1 MKHIKKILSAAL
13 LCALVFSGCTV
24 RAEATFKGKTE
35 SEWANKFHSTAVT
48 SFEKIGSL
56 PEALNGF
63 VFRAEGEDRVSDT
76 VDGKVVEGEEF
87 SGGKVLLADYNRDDT
102 VQHGINLSVT
112 VPADGSYSLTAFV
125 SDLKKNLWQATDCD
139 LFVNGVL
146 AYDTSV
152 NIISSTK
159 VSTPSVPKK
168 TIMRITELPPIALK
182 AGENT
187 VSFVLHNSDRTPTK
201 PLFYL
206 DYIEL
211 KPETDPTATGE
222 ISYTS
227 TPGGEYSKQ
236 AIAAAEID
244 VFTGSWDMTA
254 SLTISSFASTE
265 AEAADVSVQIV
276 DYYGNIVFE
285 DSVKPV
291 FGSYKYTA
299 DLGKHPTGHF
309 TLRATANGKTI
320 WSKEYAVLPPV
331 EDRDLELDSPFAS
344 DFASYHLLADEF
356 DLVDN
361 YAAAAKLCGVS
372 VLRERLDWIYTEWT
386 QGGYDFS
393 RSDSFYGSIT
403 EMGLDILPF
412 ISNAPRWVTDTG
424 NKIFM
429 HALSEV
435 YTYSKKV
442 AEKYA
447 DISKALEIWNES
459 DYFTYVPADMYAS
472 FYKAAA
478 LGVVDS
484 GTGLPK
490 VIGGLCQLPSENP
503 YLDIVYRNGIFDYS
517 DAFNWHYHIYDKTER
532 PVTEFIDGTTAGEFT
547 SFANTNL
554 SDLPSWC
561 TEAGIKLFPSSKTE
575 DLSEKQ
581 QKIQSNYMVTSAC
594 QSLAAGTDKHFWFIL
609 LKMEETD
616 GSGWGW
622 FGSFGSKNQPF
633 SSVVTEAV
641 MTQTLGKGIYK
652 GELNSLPS
660 GVEGH
665 VINNGTDDVIVLWSS
680 YGTDVTLSSS
690 GNVLKTSVVGD
701 REILKSTNGKITVS
715 VSPEPVFITVDG
727 CADTSIYDATENEPA
742 KAITAKNDF
751 SVGERVV
758 MTQIWYDLTD
768 TSAYLAARDNGY
780 KVSAEGN
787 TITLKLVNFNDF
799 EVSGT
804 VSGSADGY
812 TVTGSGETITIPAM
826 SEKEV
831 TFTITPNG
839 GTGSTY
845 LTFSGT
851 FNGSETSPSVSRIY
865 R

>member
-35 SEWANKFHSTAVT
+35 SEWANVFKTDPVKNTVKTGTPSEELRGFSVRT
-48 SFEKIGSL
+48 
-56 PEALNGF
+56 EA
-63 VFRAEGEDRVSDT
+63 EDRVSDT
-76 VDGKVVEGEEF
+76 IGGSVVEGDEF
-87 SGGKVLLADYNRDDT
+87 SGGKALIADYARDNEVEHSVDF
-102 VQHGINLSVT
+102 SVT
-112 VPADGSYSLTAFV
+112 VPEDGAYSLTAFASRFGSMNTTDYDIYV
-125 SDLKKNLWQATDCD
+125 NGEYALDAKKNIVATE
-139 LFVNGVL
+139 
-146 AYDTSV
+146 
-152 NIISSTK
+152 NI
-159 VSTPSVPKK
+159 STPSLPRTNV
-168 TIMRITELPPIALK
+168 MRKMTFSSIRLSK
-182 AGENT
+182 GENK
-187 VSFVLHNSDRTPTK
+187 VSFVLDNSDRQPNK
-201 PLFYL
+201 PLFYI
-206 DYIEL
+206 DYFDIVPSPDATAVCEIGY
-211 KPETDPTATGE
+211 TQTPTGD
-222 ISYTS
+222 
-227 TPGGEYSKQ
+227 YSKQ
-236 AIAAAEID
+236 AIAASELE
-244 VFTGSWDMTA
+244 VYVGSWAMTA
-254 SLTISSFASTE
+254 SVSVATFASE
-265 AEAADVSVQIV
+265 AEDIQTV
-276 DYYGNIVFE
+276 DISIEDYNGNTVFS
-285 DSVKPV
+285 DSISPS
-291 FGSYKYTA
+291 FGKFLYTA
-299 DLGKHPTGHF
+299 DLGKHPTGYF
-309 TLRATANGKTI
+309 KMKAAVGERLLAQKD
-320 WSKEYAVLPPV
+320 YVVLPAV

-344 DFASYHLLADEF
+344 DFASYHILADRPEI
-356 DLVDN
+356 VGN
-361 YAAAAKLCGVS
+361 YAAVAKLTGVS

-429 HALSEV
+429 HALSDV

-447 DISKALEIWNES
+447 DISKALEIWNET

-484 GTGLPK
+484 GTSLPK
-490 VIGGLCQLPSENP
+490 MIGGLCEPIDKNP
-503 YLDIVYRNGIFDYS
+503 YLNILYQNEVFDYS
-517 DAFNWHYHIYDKTER
+517 DAFNWHYHIYEKTER
-532 PVTEFIDGTTAGEFT
+532 PVTEFIDGTKAGQFT
-547 SFANTNL
+547 NYANTYL
-554 SDLPSWC
+554 KTLPSWC
-561 TEAGIKLFPSSKTE
+561 TEAGIKLYPTPSGS
-575 DLSEKQ
+575 DLSYAQ
-581 QKIQSNYMVTSAC
+581 QKIQANYMVTSAC

-609 LKMEETD
+609 GNMPEDT
-616 GSGWGW
+616 GW
-622 FGSFGSKNQPF
+622 FGSFGSKDQPF
-633 SSVVTEAV
+633 ASVVTEAV

-665 VINNGTDDVIVLWSS
+665 VINNGTDDVLVLWSS

-701 REILKSTNGKITVS
+701 REILKPTNGKITVS

-727 CADTSIYDATENEPA
+727 CADASIYTATENEPA
-742 KAITAKNDF
+742 KAISAKTDF

-768 TSAYLAARDNGY
+768 TDAYLAARDNGY
-780 KVSAEGN
+780 IVSAEGN

-804 VSGSADGY
+804 VSGAADGY

-826 SEKEV
+826 SETEV

-845 LTFSGT
+845 LTFEGV
-851 FNGSETSPSVSRIY
+851 FNGSETSKSVSRIY

>member
-35 SEWANKFHSTAVT
+35 SEWANVFKTDPVKNTVKTGTPSEELRGFSVRT
-48 SFEKIGSL
+48 
-56 PEALNGF
+56 EA
-63 VFRAEGEDRVSDT
+63 EDRVSDT
-76 VDGKVVEGEEF
+76 IGGSVVEGDEF
-87 SGGKVLLADYNRDDT
+87 SGGKALIADYARDNEVEHSVDF
-102 VQHGINLSVT
+102 SVT
-112 VPADGSYSLTAFV
+112 VPEDGAYSLTAFASRFGSMNTTDYDIYV
-125 SDLKKNLWQATDCD
+125 NGEYALDAKKNIVATE
-139 LFVNGVL
+139 
-146 AYDTSV
+146 
-152 NIISSTK
+152 NI
-159 VSTPSVPKK
+159 STPSLPRTNV
-168 TIMRITELPPIALK
+168 MRKMTFSSIRLSK
-182 AGENT
+182 GENT
-187 VSFVLHNSDRTPTK
+187 VSFVLDNSDRQPNK
-201 PLFYL
+201 PLFYI
-206 DYIEL
+206 DYFDIVPSPDATAVCEIGY
-211 KPETDPTATGE
+211 TQTPTGD
-222 ISYTS
+222 
-227 TPGGEYSKQ
+227 YSKQ
-236 AIAAAEID
+236 AIAASELE
-244 VFTGSWDMTA
+244 VYVGSWAMTA
-254 SLTISSFASTE
+254 SVSVATFASE
-265 AEAADVSVQIV
+265 AEDIQTV
-276 DYYGNIVFE
+276 DISIEDYNGNTVFS
-285 DSVKPV
+285 DSISPS
-291 FGSYKYTA
+291 FGKFLYTA
-299 DLGKHPTGHF
+299 DLGKHPTGYF
-309 TLRATANGKTI
+309 KMKAAVGERLLAQKD
-320 WSKEYAVLPPV
+320 YVVLPAV

-344 DFASYHLLADEF
+344 DFASYHILADRPEI
-356 DLVDN
+356 VGN
-361 YAAAAKLCGVS
+361 YAAVAKLTGVS

-429 HALSEV
+429 HALSDV

-447 DISKALEIWNES
+447 DISKALEIWNET

-484 GTGLPK
+484 GTSLPK
-490 VIGGLCQLPSENP
+490 MIGGLCEPIDKNP
-503 YLDIVYRNGIFDYS
+503 YLNILYQNEVFDYS
-517 DAFNWHYHIYDKTER
+517 DAFNWHYHIYEKTER
-532 PVTEFIDGTTAGEFT
+532 PVTEFIDGTKAGQFT
-547 SFANTNL
+547 NYANTYL
-554 SDLPSWC
+554 KTLPSWC
-561 TEAGIKLFPSSKTE
+561 TEAGIKLYPTPSGS
-575 DLSEKQ
+575 DLSYAQ
-581 QKIQSNYMVTSAC
+581 QKIQANYMVTSAC

-609 LKMEETD
+609 GNMPEDT
-616 GSGWGW
+616 GW
-622 FGSFGSKNQPF
+622 FGSFGSKDQPF
-633 SSVVTEAV
+633 ASVVTEAV

-665 VINNGTDDVIVLWSS
+665 VINNGTDDVLVLWSS

-701 REILKSTNGKITVS
+701 REILKPTNGKITVS

-727 CADTSIYDATENEPA
+727 CADASIYTATENEPA
-742 KAITAKNDF
+742 KAISAKTDF

-768 TSAYLAARDNGY
+768 TDAYLAARDNGY
-780 KVSAEGN
+780 IVSAEGN

-826 SEKEV
+826 SETEV

-845 LTFSGT
+845 LTFEGA
-851 FNGSETSPSVSRIY
+851 FNGSETSKSVSRIY

>member
-35 SEWANKFHSTAVT
+35 SEWANVFKTDPVKNTVKTGTPSEELRGFSVRT
-48 SFEKIGSL
+48 
-56 PEALNGF
+56 EA
-63 VFRAEGEDRVSDT
+63 EDRVSDT
-76 VDGKVVEGEEF
+76 IGGSVVEGDEF
-87 SGGKVLLADYNRDDT
+87 SGGKALIADYARDNEVGHSVDF
-102 VQHGINLSVT
+102 SVT
-112 VPADGSYSLTAFV
+112 VPEDGAYSLTAFASRFGSMNTTDYDIYV
-125 SDLKKNLWQATDCD
+125 NGEYALDAKKNIVATE
-139 LFVNGVL
+139 
-146 AYDTSV
+146 
-152 NIISSTK
+152 NI
-159 VSTPSVPKK
+159 STPSLPRTNV
-168 TIMRITELPPIALK
+168 MRKMTFSSIRLSK
-182 AGENT
+182 GENK
-187 VSFVLHNSDRTPTK
+187 VSFVLDNSDRQPNK
-201 PLFYL
+201 PLFYI
-206 DYIEL
+206 DYFDIVPSPDATAVCEIGY
-211 KPETDPTATGE
+211 TQTPTGD
-222 ISYTS
+222 
-227 TPGGEYSKQ
+227 YSKQ
-236 AIAAAEID
+236 AIAASELE
-244 VFTGSWDMTA
+244 VYVGSWAMTA
-254 SLTISSFASTE
+254 SVSVATFASE
-265 AEAADVSVQIV
+265 AEDIQTV
-276 DYYGNIVFE
+276 DISIEDYNGNTVFS
-285 DSVKPV
+285 DSISPS
-291 FGSYKYTA
+291 FGKFLYTA
-299 DLGKHPTGHF
+299 DLGKHPTGYF
-309 TLRATANGKTI
+309 KMKAAVGERLLAQKD
-320 WSKEYAVLPPV
+320 YVVLPAV

-344 DFASYHLLADEF
+344 DFASYHILADRPEI
-356 DLVDN
+356 VGN
-361 YAAAAKLCGVS
+361 YAAVAKLTGVS

-424 NKIFM
+424 NQIFM

-503 YLDIVYRNGIFDYS
+503 YLDIVYRNGVFDYS

-561 TEAGIKLFPSSKTE
+561 TEAGIKLFPASKTE

-641 MTQTLGKGIYK
+641 MTQTLGKGMYK
-652 GELNSLPS
+652 GALTGLPS
-660 GVEGH
+660 GAEGH
-665 VINNGTDDVIVLWSS
+665 VINNGEDDVIVLWSS

-701 REILKSTNGKITVS
+701 REILKPTNGKITVS

-727 CADTSIYDATENEPA
+727 CADASIYTATENEPA
-742 KAITAKNDF
+742 KAITAKTDF

-768 TSAYLAARDNGY
+768 TDAYLAARDNGY
-780 KVSAEGN
+780 IVSAEGN

-804 VSGSADGY
+804 VSGAADGY

-826 SEKEV
+826 SETEV

-845 LTFSGT
+845 LTFEGV
-851 FNGSETSPSVSRIY
+851 FNGSETSKSVSRIY

>member
-35 SEWANKFHSTAVT
+35 SEWENSFKTTAT
-48 SFEKIGSL
+48 TTLEKTGT
-56 PEALNGF
+56 PPDALNGF
-63 VFRAEGEDRVSDT
+63 IVRVEGEDRISDT
-76 VDGKVVEGEEF
+76 ISGSVDESEAY
-87 SGGKVLLADYNRDDT
+87 SGGKALKSNFKRDDSVT
-102 VQHGINLSVT
+102 KRVDLSVT
-112 VPADGSYSLTAFV
+112 VPETGTYSLTALV
-125 SDLKKNLWQATDCD
+125 STWKKLNCAYFDIY
-139 LFVNGVL
+139 VNGSYVYAAADNVL
-146 AYDTSV
+146 SEQSV
-152 NIISSTK
+152 SGKASMRNLELTPISLRK
-159 VSTPSVPKK
+159 
-168 TIMRITELPPIALK
+168 
-182 AGENT
+182 GENT
-187 VSFVLHNSDRTPTK
+187 VSFVLQNSNR
-201 PLFYL
+201 LVFVL

-211 KPETDPTATGE
+211 QPNQTPTASGTIG
-222 ISYTS
+222 YTS
-227 TPGGEYSKQ
+227 TPTGDYSKQ
-236 AIAAAEID
+236 GIAAAEID

-285 DSVKPV
+285 DSVNPV

-320 WSKEYAVLPPV
+320 CSKEYAVLPAV

-344 DFASYHLLADEF
+344 DFASYHILADRPEI
-356 DLVDN
+356 VGN
-361 YAAAAKLCGVS
+361 YAAVAKLTGVS

-429 HALSEV
+429 HALSDV

-447 DISKALEIWNES
+447 DISKALEIWNET

-484 GTGLPK
+484 GTSLPK
-490 VIGGLCQLPSENP
+490 MIGGLCEPIDKNP
-503 YLDIVYRNGIFDYS
+503 YLNILYQNEVFDYS
-517 DAFNWHYHIYDKTER
+517 DAFNWHYHIYEKTER
-532 PVTEFIDGTTAGEFT
+532 PVTEFIDGTKAGQFT
-547 SFANTNL
+547 NYANTYL
-554 SDLPSWC
+554 KTLPSWC
-561 TEAGIKLFPSSKTE
+561 TEAGIKLYPTPSGS
-575 DLSEKQ
+575 DLSYAQ
-581 QKIQSNYMVTSAC
+581 QKIQANYMVTSAC

-609 LKMEETD
+609 GNMPEDT
-616 GSGWGW
+616 GW
-622 FGSFGSKNQPF
+622 FGSFGSKDQPF
-633 SSVVTEAV
+633 ASVVTEAV

-652 GELNSLPS
+652 GELKSLPS

-665 VINNGTDDVIVLWSS
+665 VINNGTDDVLVLWSS

-701 REILKSTNGKITVS
+701 REILKPTNGKITVS

-727 CADTSIYDATENEPA
+727 CADASIYTATENEPA
-742 KAITAKNDF
+742 KAISAKTDF

-768 TSAYLAARDNGY
+768 TDAYLAARDNGY
-780 KVSAEGN
+780 IVSAEGN
-787 TITLKLVNFNDF
+787 AITLKLVNFNDF

-804 VSGSADGY
+804 VSGAADGY

-826 SEKEV
+826 SETEV

-845 LTFSGT
+845 LTFEGV
-851 FNGSETSPSVSRIY
+851 FNGSETSKSVSRIY

>member
-35 SEWANKFHSTAVT
+35 SEWANVFKTDPVKNTVKTGTPSEELSGFSVRT
-48 SFEKIGSL
+48 
-56 PEALNGF
+56 EA
-63 VFRAEGEDRVSDT
+63 EDRVSDT
-76 VDGKVVEGEEF
+76 IGGTVAEGDEF
-87 SGGKVLLADYNRDDT
+87 SGGKALIADYARDNEVEHSVDF
-102 VQHGINLSVT
+102 SVT
-112 VPADGSYSLTAFV
+112 VPEDGAYSLTAFASRFGSMNTTDYDIYV
-125 SDLKKNLWQATDCD
+125 NGEYALDAKKNIVATE
-139 LFVNGVL
+139 
-146 AYDTSV
+146 
-152 NIISSTK
+152 NI
-159 VSTPSVPKK
+159 STPSLPRTNV
-168 TIMRITELPPIALK
+168 MRKMTFSSIRLSK
-182 AGENT
+182 GENK
-187 VSFVLHNSDRTPTK
+187 VSFVLDNSDRQPNK
-201 PLFYL
+201 PLFYI
-206 DYIEL
+206 DYFDIVPSPDATAVCEIGY
-211 KPETDPTATGE
+211 TQTPTGD
-222 ISYTS
+222 
-227 TPGGEYSKQ
+227 YSKQ
-236 AIAAAEID
+236 AIAASELE
-244 VFTGSWDMTA
+244 VYVGSWAMTA
-254 SLTISSFASTE
+254 SVSVATFASE
-265 AEAADVSVQIV
+265 AEDIQTV
-276 DYYGNIVFE
+276 DISIEDYNGNTVFS
-285 DSVKPV
+285 DSISPS
-291 FGSYKYTA
+291 FGKFLYTA
-299 DLGKHPTGHF
+299 DLGKHPTGYF
-309 TLRATANGKTI
+309 KMKAAVGERLLAQKD
-320 WSKEYAVLPPV
+320 YVVLPAV

-344 DFASYHLLADEF
+344 DFASYHILADRPEI
-356 DLVDN
+356 VGN
-361 YAAAAKLCGVS
+361 YAAVAKLTGVS

-424 NKIFM
+424 NQIFM

-503 YLDIVYRNGIFDYS
+503 YLDIVYRNGVFDYS

-561 TEAGIKLFPSSKTE
+561 TEAGIKLFPASKTE

-641 MTQTLGKGIYK
+641 MTQTLGKGMYK
-652 GELNSLPS
+652 GALTGLPS
-660 GVEGH
+660 GAEGH
-665 VINNGTDDVIVLWSS
+665 VINNGEDDVIVLWSS

-701 REILKSTNGKITVS
+701 REILKPTNGKITVS

-727 CADTSIYDATENEPA
+727 CADASIYTATENEPA
-742 KAITAKNDF
+742 KAITAKTDF

-768 TSAYLAARDNGY
+768 TDAYLAARDNGY
-780 KVSAEGN
+780 IVSAEGN

-804 VSGSADGY
+804 VSGAADGY

-826 SEKEV
+826 SETEV

-845 LTFSGT
+845 LTFEGV
-851 FNGSETSPSVSRIY
+851 FNGSETSKSVSRIY

>member
-35 SEWANKFHSTAVT
+35 SEWANVFKTDPVKNTVKTGTPSEELRGFSVRT
-48 SFEKIGSL
+48 
-56 PEALNGF
+56 EA
-63 VFRAEGEDRVSDT
+63 EDRVSDT
-76 VDGKVVEGEEF
+76 IGGSVVEGDEF
-87 SGGKVLLADYNRDDT
+87 SGGKALIADYARDNEVEHSVDF
-102 VQHGINLSVT
+102 SVT
-112 VPADGSYSLTAFV
+112 VPEDGAYSLTAFASRFGSMNTTDYDIYV
-125 SDLKKNLWQATDCD
+125 NGEYALDAKKNIVATE
-139 LFVNGVL
+139 
-146 AYDTSV
+146 
-152 NIISSTK
+152 NI
-159 VSTPSVPKK
+159 STPSLPRTNV
-168 TIMRITELPPIALK
+168 MRKMTFSSIRLSK
-182 AGENT
+182 GENK
-187 VSFVLHNSDRTPTK
+187 VSFVLDNSDRQPNK
-201 PLFYL
+201 PLFYI
-206 DYIEL
+206 DYFDIVPSPDATAVCEIGY
-211 KPETDPTATGE
+211 TQTPTGD
-222 ISYTS
+222 
-227 TPGGEYSKQ
+227 YSKQ
-236 AIAAAEID
+236 AIAASELE
-244 VFTGSWDMTA
+244 VYVGSWAMTA
-254 SLTISSFASTE
+254 SVSVATFASE
-265 AEAADVSVQIV
+265 AEDIQTV
-276 DYYGNIVFE
+276 DISIEDYNGNTVFS
-285 DSVKPV
+285 DSISPS
-291 FGSYKYTA
+291 FGKFLYTA
-299 DLGKHPTGHF
+299 DLGKHPTGYF
-309 TLRATANGKTI
+309 KMKAAVGERLLAQKD
-320 WSKEYAVLPPV
+320 YVVLPAV

-344 DFASYHLLADEF
+344 DFASYHILADRPEI
-356 DLVDN
+356 VGN
-361 YAAAAKLCGVS
+361 YAAVAKLTGVS

-429 HALSEV
+429 HALSDV

-447 DISKALEIWNES
+447 DISKALEIWNET

-484 GTGLPK
+484 GTSLPK
-490 VIGGLCQLPSENP
+490 MIGGLCEPIDKNP
-503 YLDIVYRNGIFDYS
+503 YLNILYQNEAFDYS
-517 DAFNWHYHIYDKTER
+517 DAFNWHYHIYEKTER
-532 PVTEFIDGTTAGEFT
+532 PVTEFIDGTKAGQFT
-547 SFANTNL
+547 NYANTYL
-554 SDLPSWC
+554 KTLPSWC
-561 TEAGIKLFPSSKTE
+561 TEAGIKLYPTPSGS
-575 DLSEKQ
+575 DLSYAQ
-581 QKIQSNYMVTSAC
+581 QKIQANYMVTSAC

-609 LKMEETD
+609 GNMPEDT
-616 GSGWGW
+616 GW
-622 FGSFGSKNQPF
+622 FGSFGSKDQPF
-633 SSVVTEAV
+633 ASVVTEAV

-665 VINNGTDDVIVLWSS
+665 VINNGTDDVLVLWSS

-701 REILKSTNGKITVS
+701 REILKPTNGKITVS

-727 CADTSIYDATENEPA
+727 CADASIYTATENEPA
-742 KAITAKNDF
+742 KEITAKTDF

-768 TSAYLAARDNGY
+768 TDAYLAARDNGY

-787 TITLKLVNFNDF
+787 AITLKLVNFNDF

-804 VSGSADGY
+804 VSGAADGY

-826 SEKEV
+826 SEIEV

-845 LTFSGT
+845 LTFEGV
-851 FNGSETSPSVSRIY
+851 FNGSETSKSVSRIY

>member
-35 SEWANKFHSTAVT
+35 SEWENSFKTTAT
-48 SFEKIGSL
+48 TTLEKTGT
-56 PEALNGF
+56 PPDALNGF
-63 VFRAEGEDRVSDT
+63 IVRVEGEDRISDT
-76 VDGKVVEGEEF
+76 ISGSVDESEAY
-87 SGGKVLLADYNRDDT
+87 SGGKALKSNFKRDDSVT
-102 VQHGINLSVT
+102 KRVDLSVT
-112 VPADGSYSLTAFV
+112 VPETGTYSLTALV
-125 SDLKKNLWQATDCD
+125 STWKRLNCAYFDIY
-139 LFVNGVL
+139 VNGSYVYAAADNVL
-146 AYDTSV
+146 SEQSV
-152 NIISSTK
+152 SGKASMRNLELTPISLRK
-159 VSTPSVPKK
+159 
-168 TIMRITELPPIALK
+168 
-182 AGENT
+182 GENT
-187 VSFVLHNSDRTPTK
+187 VSFVLQNSNR
-201 PLFYL
+201 LVFVL

-211 KPETDPTATGE
+211 QPNQTPTASGTIG
-222 ISYTS
+222 YTS
-227 TPGGEYSKQ
+227 TPTGDYSKQ
-236 AIAAAEID
+236 GIAAAEID

-320 WSKEYAVLPPV
+320 CSKEYAVLPPV

-344 DFASYHLLADEF
+344 DFASYHILADRPEI
-356 DLVDN
+356 VGN
-361 YAAAAKLCGVS
+361 YAAVAKLTGVS

-429 HALSEV
+429 HALSDV

-447 DISKALEIWNES
+447 DISKALEIWNET

-484 GTGLPK
+484 GTSLPK
-490 VIGGLCQLPSENP
+490 MIGGLCEPIDKNP
-503 YLDIVYRNGIFDYS
+503 YLNILYQNEVFDYS
-517 DAFNWHYHIYDKTER
+517 DAFNWHYHIYEKTER
-532 PVTEFIDGTTAGEFT
+532 PVTEFIDGTKAGQFT
-547 SFANTNL
+547 NYANTYL
-554 SDLPSWC
+554 KTLPSWC
-561 TEAGIKLFPSSKTE
+561 TEAGIKLYPTPSGS
-575 DLSEKQ
+575 DLSYAQ
-581 QKIQSNYMVTSAC
+581 QKIQANYMVTSAC

-609 LKMEETD
+609 GNMPEDT
-616 GSGWGW
+616 GW
-622 FGSFGSKNQPF
+622 FGSFGSKDQPF
-633 SSVVTEAV
+633 ASVVTEAV

-665 VINNGTDDVIVLWSS
+665 VINNGTDDVLVLWSS

-701 REILKSTNGKITVS
+701 REILKPTNGKITVY

-727 CADTSIYDATENEPA
+727 CADASIYTATENEPA
-742 KAITAKNDF
+742 KAISAKTDF

-758 MTQIWYDLTD
+758 MIQIWYDLTD
-768 TSAYLAARDNGY
+768 TDAYLAARDNGY
-780 KVSAEGN
+780 IVSAEGN

-826 SEKEV
+826 SETEV

-845 LTFSGT
+845 LTFEGV
-851 FNGSETSPSVSRIY
+851 FNGSETSKSVSRIY

>member
-254 SLTISSFASTE
+254 SLTVSSFASTE

-291 FGSYKYTA
+291 SGSYKYTA

-320 WSKEYAVLPPV
+320 CSKEYAVLPPV

-344 DFASYHLLADEF
+344 DFASYHILADRPEI
-356 DLVDN
+356 VGN
-361 YAAAAKLCGVS
+361 YAAVAKLTGVS

-429 HALSEV
+429 HALSDV

-447 DISKALEIWNES
+447 DISKALEIWNET

-484 GTGLPK
+484 GTSLPK
-490 VIGGLCQLPSENP
+490 MIGGLCEPIDKNP
-503 YLDIVYRNGIFDYS
+503 YLNILYQNEVFDYS
-517 DAFNWHYHIYDKTER
+517 DAFNWHYHIYEKTER
-532 PVTEFIDGTTAGEFT
+532 PVTEFIDGTKAGQFT
-547 SFANTNL
+547 NYANTYL
-554 SDLPSWC
+554 KTLPSWC
-561 TEAGIKLFPSSKTE
+561 TEAGIKLYPTPSGS
-575 DLSEKQ
+575 DLSYAQ
-581 QKIQSNYMVTSAC
+581 QKIQANYMVTSAC

-609 LKMEETD
+609 GNMPEDT
-616 GSGWGW
+616 GW
-622 FGSFGSKNQPF
+622 FGSFGSKDQPF
-633 SSVVTEAV
+633 ASVVTEAV

-652 GELNSLPS
+652 GELKSLPS

-665 VINNGTDDVIVLWSS
+665 VINNGTDDVLVLWSS

-701 REILKSTNGKITVS
+701 REILKPTNGKITVS

-727 CADTSIYDATENEPA
+727 CADASIYTATENEPA
-742 KAITAKNDF
+742 KAISAKTDF

-768 TSAYLAARDNGY
+768 TDAYLAARDNGY
-780 KVSAEGN
+780 IVSAEGN

-804 VSGSADGY
+804 VSGAADGY

-826 SEKEV
+826 SETEV

-845 LTFSGT
+845 LTFEGV
-851 FNGSETSPSVSRIY
+851 FNGSETSKSVSRIY

>member
-35 SEWANKFHSTAVT
+35 SEWANVFKTDPVKNTVNTGTPSEELRGFSVRT
-48 SFEKIGSL
+48 
-56 PEALNGF
+56 EA
-63 VFRAEGEDRVSDT
+63 EDRVSDT
-76 VDGKVVEGEEF
+76 IGGSVVEGDEF
-87 SGGKVLLADYNRDDT
+87 SGGKALIADYARDNEVEHSVDF
-102 VQHGINLSVT
+102 SVT
-112 VPADGSYSLTAFV
+112 VPEDGAYSLTAFASRFGSMNTTDYDIYV
-125 SDLKKNLWQATDCD
+125 NGEYALDAKKNIVATE
-139 LFVNGVL
+139 
-146 AYDTSV
+146 
-152 NIISSTK
+152 NI
-159 VSTPSVPKK
+159 STPSLPRTNV
-168 TIMRITELPPIALK
+168 MRKMTFSSIRLSK
-182 AGENT
+182 GENT
-187 VSFVLHNSDRTPTK
+187 VSFVLDNSDRQPNK
-201 PLFYL
+201 PLFYI
-206 DYIEL
+206 DYFDIVPSPDATAVCEIGYTQ
-211 KPETDPTATGE
+211 PPTGD
-222 ISYTS
+222 
-227 TPGGEYSKQ
+227 YSKQ
-236 AIAAAEID
+236 AIAASELE
-244 VFTGSWDMTA
+244 VYVGSWAMTA
-254 SLTISSFASTE
+254 SVSVATFASE
-265 AEAADVSVQIV
+265 AEDIQTV
-276 DYYGNIVFE
+276 DISIEDYNGNTVFS
-285 DSVKPV
+285 DSISPS
-291 FGSYKYTA
+291 FGKFLYTA
-299 DLGKHPTGHF
+299 DLGKHPTGYF
-309 TLRATANGKTI
+309 KMKAAVGERLLAQKD
-320 WSKEYAVLPPV
+320 YVVLPAV

-344 DFASYHLLADEF
+344 DFASYHILADRPEI
-356 DLVDN
+356 VGN
-361 YAAAAKLCGVS
+361 YAAVAKLTGVS

-429 HALSEV
+429 HALSDV

-447 DISKALEIWNES
+447 DISKALEIWNET

-484 GTGLPK
+484 GTSLPK
-490 VIGGLCQLPSENP
+490 MIGGLCEPIDKNP
-503 YLDIVYRNGIFDYS
+503 YLNILYQNEVFDYS
-517 DAFNWHYHIYDKTER
+517 DAFNWHYHIYEKTER
-532 PVTEFIDGTTAGEFT
+532 PVTEFIDGTKAGQFT
-547 SFANTNL
+547 NYANTYL
-554 SDLPSWC
+554 KTLPSWC
-561 TEAGIKLFPSSKTE
+561 TEAGIKLYPTPSGS
-575 DLSEKQ
+575 DLSYAQ
-581 QKIQSNYMVTSAC
+581 QKIQANYMVTSAC

-609 LKMEETD
+609 GNMPEDT
-616 GSGWGW
+616 GW
-622 FGSFGSKNQPF
+622 FGSFGSKDQPF
-633 SSVVTEAV
+633 ASVVTEAV

-652 GELNSLPS
+652 GELKSLPS

-665 VINNGTDDVIVLWSS
+665 VINNGTDDVLVLWSS

-701 REILKSTNGKITVS
+701 REILKPTNGKITVS

-727 CADTSIYDATENEPA
+727 CADASIYTATENEPA
-742 KAITAKNDF
+742 KAITAKTEF

-768 TSAYLAARDNGY
+768 TDAYLAARDNGY
-780 KVSAEGN
+780 IVSAEGN

-804 VSGSADGY
+804 VSGAADGY

-826 SEKEV
+826 SETEV

-845 LTFSGT
+845 LTFEGV
-851 FNGSETSPSVSRIY
+851 FNGSETSKSVSRIY

>member
-35 SEWANKFHSTAVT
+35 SEWANVFKTDPVKNTVKTGTPSEELRGFSVRT
-48 SFEKIGSL
+48 
-56 PEALNGF
+56 EA
-63 VFRAEGEDRVSDT
+63 EDRVSDT
-76 VDGKVVEGEEF
+76 IGGSVVEGDEF
-87 SGGKVLLADYNRDDT
+87 SGGKALIADYTRDNEVEHSVDF
-102 VQHGINLSVT
+102 SVT
-112 VPADGSYSLTAFV
+112 VPEDGAYSLTAFASRFGSMNTTDYDIYV
-125 SDLKKNLWQATDCD
+125 NGEYALDAKKNIVATE
-139 LFVNGVL
+139 
-146 AYDTSV
+146 
-152 NIISSTK
+152 NI
-159 VSTPSVPKK
+159 STPSLPRTNV
-168 TIMRITELPPIALK
+168 MRKMTFSSIRLSK
-182 AGENT
+182 GENK
-187 VSFVLHNSDRTPTK
+187 VSFVLDNSDRQPNK
-201 PLFYL
+201 PLFYI
-206 DYIEL
+206 DYFDIV
-211 KPETDPTATGE
+211 PSPDATAVCGIGYTQTPTGD
-222 ISYTS
+222 
-227 TPGGEYSKQ
+227 YSKQ
-236 AIAAAEID
+236 AIAASELE
-244 VFTGSWDMTA
+244 VYVGSWAMTA
-254 SLTISSFASTE
+254 SVSVATFASE
-265 AEAADVSVQIV
+265 AEDIQTV
-276 DYYGNIVFE
+276 DISIEDYNGNTVFS
-285 DSVKPV
+285 DSISPS
-291 FGSYKYTA
+291 FGKFLYTA
-299 DLGKHPTGHF
+299 DLGKHPTGYF
-309 TLRATANGKTI
+309 KMKAAVGERLLAQKD
-320 WSKEYAVLPPV
+320 YVVLPPV

-344 DFASYHLLADEF
+344 DFASYHILADRPEI
-356 DLVDN
+356 VGN
-361 YAAAAKLCGVS
+361 YAAVAKLTGVS

-429 HALSEV
+429 HALSDV

-442 AEKYA
+442 AEKYS
-447 DISKALEIWNES
+447 DISKALEIWNET

-484 GTGLPK
+484 GTSLPK
-490 VIGGLCQLPSENP
+490 MIGGLCEPIDKNP
-503 YLDIVYRNGIFDYS
+503 YLNILYQNEAFDYS
-517 DAFNWHYHIYDKTER
+517 DAFNWHYHIYEKTER
-532 PVTEFIDGTTAGEFT
+532 PVTEFIDGTKAGQFT
-547 SFANTNL
+547 NYANTYL
-554 SDLPSWC
+554 KTLPSWC
-561 TEAGIKLFPSSKTE
+561 TEAGIKLYPTPSGS
-575 DLSEKQ
+575 DLSYAQ
-581 QKIQSNYMVTSAC
+581 QKIQANYMVTSAC

-609 LKMEETD
+609 GNMPEDT
-616 GSGWGW
+616 GW
-622 FGSFGSKNQPF
+622 FGSFGSKDQPF
-633 SSVVTEAV
+633 ASVVTEAV

-665 VINNGTDDVIVLWSS
+665 VINNGTDDVLVLWSS

-701 REILKSTNGKITVS
+701 REILKPTNGKITVS

-727 CADTSIYDATENEPA
+727 CADASIYTATENEPA
-742 KAITAKNDF
+742 KAISAKTDF

-768 TSAYLAARDNGY
+768 TDAYLAARDNGY
-780 KVSAEGN
+780 IVSAEGN

-826 SEKEV
+826 SETEV

-845 LTFSGT
+845 LTFEGV
-851 FNGSETSPSVSRIY
+851 FNGSETSKSVSRIY

>member
-35 SEWANKFHSTAVT
+35 SEWENSFKTTAT
-48 SFEKIGSL
+48 TTLEKTGT
-56 PEALNGF
+56 PPDALNGF
-63 VFRAEGEDRVSDT
+63 IVRVEGEDRISDT
-76 VDGKVVEGEEF
+76 ISGSVDESEAY
-87 SGGKVLLADYNRDDT
+87 SGGKALKSNFKRDDSVT
-102 VQHGINLSVT
+102 KRVDLSVT
-112 VPADGSYSLTAFV
+112 VPETGTYSLTALV
-125 SDLKKNLWQATDCD
+125 STWKKLNCAYFDIY
-139 LFVNGVL
+139 VNGSYVYAAADNVL
-146 AYDTSV
+146 SEQSV
-152 NIISSTK
+152 SGKASMRNLELTPISLRK
-159 VSTPSVPKK
+159 
-168 TIMRITELPPIALK
+168 
-182 AGENT
+182 GENT
-187 VSFVLHNSDRTPTK
+187 VSFVLQNSNR
-201 PLFYL
+201 LVFVL

-211 KPETDPTATGE
+211 QPNQTPTASGTIG
-222 ISYTS
+222 YTS
-227 TPGGEYSKQ
+227 TPTGDYSKQ
-236 AIAAAEID
+236 GIAAAEID

-320 WSKEYAVLPPV
+320 CSKEYAVLPPV

-344 DFASYHLLADEF
+344 DFASYHILADRPEI
-356 DLVDN
+356 VGN
-361 YAAAAKLCGVS
+361 YAAVAKLTGVS

-429 HALSEV
+429 HALSDV

-447 DISKALEIWNES
+447 DISKALEIWNET

-484 GTGLPK
+484 GTSLPK
-490 VIGGLCQLPSENP
+490 MIGGLCEPIDKNP
-503 YLDIVYRNGIFDYS
+503 YLNILYQNEAFDYS
-517 DAFNWHYHIYDKTER
+517 DAFNWHYHIYEKTER
-532 PVTEFIDGTTAGEFT
+532 PVTEFIDGTKAGQFT
-547 SFANTNL
+547 NYANTYL
-554 SDLPSWC
+554 KTLPSWC
-561 TEAGIKLFPSSKTE
+561 TEAGIKLYPTPSGS
-575 DLSEKQ
+575 DLSYAQ
-581 QKIQSNYMVTSAC
+581 QKLQANYMVTSAC

-609 LKMEETD
+609 GNMPEDT
-616 GSGWGW
+616 GW
-622 FGSFGSKNQPF
+622 FGSFGSKDQPF
-633 SSVVTEAV
+633 ASVVTEAV

-665 VINNGTDDVIVLWSS
+665 VINNGTDDVLVLWSS

-701 REILKSTNGKITVS
+701 REILKPTNGKITVS

-727 CADTSIYDATENEPA
+727 CADASIYTATENEPA
-742 KAITAKNDF
+742 KAISAKTDF

-768 TSAYLAARDNGY
+768 TDAYLAARDNGY

-826 SEKEV
+826 SETEV

-845 LTFSGT
+845 LTFEGV
-851 FNGSETSPSVSRIY
+851 FNGSETSKSVSRIY

>member
-24 RAEATFKGKTE
+24 RAEETFKGKTE
-35 SEWANKFHSTAVT
+35 SEWANVFKTDPVKNTVKTGTPSEELRGFSVRT
-48 SFEKIGSL
+48 
-56 PEALNGF
+56 EA
-63 VFRAEGEDRVSDT
+63 EDRVSDT
-76 VDGKVVEGEEF
+76 IGGSVVEGDEF
-87 SGGKVLLADYNRDDT
+87 SGGKALIADYARDNEVEHSVDF
-102 VQHGINLSVT
+102 SVT
-112 VPADGSYSLTAFV
+112 VPEDGAYSLTAFASRFGSMNTTDYDIYV
-125 SDLKKNLWQATDCD
+125 NGEYALDAKKNIVATE
-139 LFVNGVL
+139 
-146 AYDTSV
+146 
-152 NIISSTK
+152 NI
-159 VSTPSVPKK
+159 STPSLPRTNV
-168 TIMRITELPPIALK
+168 MRKMTFSSIRLSK
-182 AGENT
+182 GENT
-187 VSFVLHNSDRTPTK
+187 VSFVLDNSDRQPNK
-201 PLFYL
+201 PLFYI
-206 DYIEL
+206 DYFDIVPSPDATAICEIGY
-211 KPETDPTATGE
+211 TQTPTGD
-222 ISYTS
+222 
-227 TPGGEYSKQ
+227 YSKQ
-236 AIAAAEID
+236 AIAASELE
-244 VFTGSWDMTA
+244 VYVGSWAMTA
-254 SLTISSFASTE
+254 SVSVATFASE
-265 AEAADVSVQIV
+265 AEDIQTV
-276 DYYGNIVFE
+276 DISIEDYNGNTVFS
-285 DSVKPV
+285 DSISPS
-291 FGSYKYTA
+291 FGKFLYTA
-299 DLGKHPTGHF
+299 DLGKHPTGYF
-309 TLRATANGKTI
+309 KMKAAVGERLLAQKD
-320 WSKEYAVLPPV
+320 YVVLPAV

-344 DFASYHLLADEF
+344 DFASYHILADRPEI
-356 DLVDN
+356 VGN
-361 YAAAAKLCGVS
+361 YAAVAKLTGVS
-372 VLRERLDWIYTEWT
+372 VLRERLDWIYTEWI

>member
-35 SEWANKFHSTAVT
+35 SEWANVFKTDPVKNTVKTGTPSEELRGFSVRT
-48 SFEKIGSL
+48 
-56 PEALNGF
+56 EA
-63 VFRAEGEDRVSDT
+63 EDRVSDT
-76 VDGKVVEGEEF
+76 IGGSVVEGDEF
-87 SGGKVLLADYNRDDT
+87 SGGKALIADYARDNEVEHSVDF
-102 VQHGINLSVT
+102 SVT
-112 VPADGSYSLTAFV
+112 VPEDGAYSLTAFASRFGSMNTTDYDIYV
-125 SDLKKNLWQATDCD
+125 NGEYALDAKKNIVATE
-139 LFVNGVL
+139 
-146 AYDTSV
+146 
-152 NIISSTK
+152 NI
-159 VSTPSVPKK
+159 STPSLPRTNV
-168 TIMRITELPPIALK
+168 MRKMTFSSIRLSK
-182 AGENT
+182 GENT
-187 VSFVLHNSDRTPTK
+187 VSFVLDNSDRQPNK
-201 PLFYL
+201 PLFYI
-206 DYIEL
+206 DYFDIVPSPDATAVCEIGY
-211 KPETDPTATGE
+211 TQTPTGD
-222 ISYTS
+222 
-227 TPGGEYSKQ
+227 YSKQ
-236 AIAAAEID
+236 AIAASELE
-244 VFTGSWDMTA
+244 VYVGSWAMTA
-254 SLTISSFASTE
+254 SVSVATFASE
-265 AEAADVSVQIV
+265 AEDIQTV
-276 DYYGNIVFE
+276 DISIEDYNGNTVFS
-285 DSVKPV
+285 DSISPS
-291 FGSYKYTA
+291 FGKFLYTA
-299 DLGKHPTGHF
+299 DLGKHPTGYF
-309 TLRATANGKTI
+309 KMKAAVGERLLAQKD
-320 WSKEYAVLPPV
+320 YVVLPAV

-344 DFASYHLLADEF
+344 DFASYHILADRPEI
-356 DLVDN
+356 VGN
-361 YAAAAKLCGVS
+361 YAAVAKLTGVS

-429 HALSEV
+429 HALSDV

-447 DISKALEIWNES
+447 DISKALEIWNET

-484 GTGLPK
+484 GTSLPK
-490 VIGGLCQLPSENP
+490 MIGGLCEPIDKNP
-503 YLDIVYRNGIFDYS
+503 YLNILYQNEVFDYS
-517 DAFNWHYHIYDKTER
+517 DAFNWHYHIYEKTER
-532 PVTEFIDGTTAGEFT
+532 PVTEFIDGTKAGQFT
-547 SFANTNL
+547 NYANTYL
-554 SDLPSWC
+554 KTLPSWC
-561 TEAGIKLFPSSKTE
+561 TEAGIKLYPTPSGS
-575 DLSEKQ
+575 DLSYAQ
-581 QKIQSNYMVTSAC
+581 QKIQANYMVTSAC

-609 LKMEETD
+609 GNMPEDT
-616 GSGWGW
+616 GW
-622 FGSFGSKNQPF
+622 FGSFGSKDQPF
-633 SSVVTEAV
+633 ASVVTEAV

-665 VINNGTDDVIVLWSS
+665 VINNGTDDVLVLWSS

-701 REILKSTNGKITVS
+701 REILKPTNGKITVS

-727 CADTSIYDATENEPA
+727 CADASIYTATENEPA
-742 KAITAKNDF
+742 KAISAKTDF

-768 TSAYLAARDNGY
+768 TDAYLAARDNGY
-780 KVSAEGN
+780 IVSAEGN

-804 VSGSADGY
+804 VSGAADGY

-826 SEKEV
+826 SETEV

-845 LTFSGT
+845 LTFEGV
-851 FNGSETSPSVSRIY
+851 FNGSETSKSVSRIY

>member
-35 SEWANKFHSTAVT
+35 SEWENSFKTTAT
-48 SFEKIGSL
+48 TTLEKTGT
-56 PEALNGF
+56 PPDALNGF
-63 VFRAEGEDRVSDT
+63 IVRVEGEDRISDT
-76 VDGKVVEGEEF
+76 ISGSVDESEAY
-87 SGGKVLLADYNRDDT
+87 SGGKALKSNFKRDDSVT
-102 VQHGINLSVT
+102 KRVDLSVT
-112 VPADGSYSLTAFV
+112 VPETGTYSLTALV
-125 SDLKKNLWQATDCD
+125 STWKKLNCAYFDIY
-139 LFVNGVL
+139 VNGSYVYAAADNVL
-146 AYDTSV
+146 SEQSV
-152 NIISSTK
+152 SGKASMRNLELTPISLRK
-159 VSTPSVPKK
+159 
-168 TIMRITELPPIALK
+168 
-182 AGENT
+182 GENT
-187 VSFVLHNSDRTPTK
+187 VSFVLQNSNR
-201 PLFYL
+201 LVFVL

-211 KPETDPTATGE
+211 QPNQTPTASGTIG
-222 ISYTS
+222 YTS
-227 TPGGEYSKQ
+227 TPTGDYSKQ
-236 AIAAAEID
+236 GIAAAEID

-320 WSKEYAVLPPV
+320 CSKEYAVLPPV

-344 DFASYHLLADEF
+344 DFASYHILADRPEI
-356 DLVDN
+356 VGN
-361 YAAAAKLCGVS
+361 YAAVAKLTGVS

-429 HALSEV
+429 HALSDV

-447 DISKALEIWNES
+447 DISKALEIWNET

-484 GTGLPK
+484 GTSLPK
-490 VIGGLCQLPSENP
+490 MIGGLCEPIDKNP
-503 YLDIVYRNGIFDYS
+503 YLNILYQNEVFDYS
-517 DAFNWHYHIYDKTER
+517 DAFNWHYHIYEKTER
-532 PVTEFIDGTTAGEFT
+532 PVTEFIDGTKAGQFT
-547 SFANTNL
+547 NYANTYL
-554 SDLPSWC
+554 KTLPSWC
-561 TEAGIKLFPSSKTE
+561 TEAGIKLYPTPSGS
-575 DLSEKQ
+575 DLSYAQ
-581 QKIQSNYMVTSAC
+581 QKIQANYMVTSAC

-609 LKMEETD
+609 GNMPEDT
-616 GSGWGW
+616 GW
-622 FGSFGSKNQPF
+622 FGSFGSKDQPF
-633 SSVVTEAV
+633 ASVVTEAV

-665 VINNGTDDVIVLWSS
+665 VINNGTDDVLVLWSS

-701 REILKSTNGKITVS
+701 REILKPTNGKITVS

-727 CADTSIYDATENEPA
+727 CADASIYTATENEPA
-742 KAITAKNDF
+742 KAISAKTDF

-768 TSAYLAARDNGY
+768 TDAYLAARDNGY
-780 KVSAEGN
+780 IVSAEGN

-826 SEKEV
+826 SETEV

-845 LTFSGT
+845 LTFEGV
-851 FNGSETSPSVSRIY
+851 FNGSETSKSVSRIY

>member
-35 SEWANKFHSTAVT
+35 SEWANVFKTDPVKNTVKTGTPSEELRGFSVRT
-48 SFEKIGSL
+48 
-56 PEALNGF
+56 EA
-63 VFRAEGEDRVSDT
+63 EDRVSDT
-76 VDGKVVEGEEF
+76 IGGSVVEGDEF
-87 SGGKVLLADYNRDDT
+87 SGGKALIADYARDNEVEHSVDF
-102 VQHGINLSVT
+102 SVT
-112 VPADGSYSLTAFV
+112 VPEDGAYSLTAFASRFGSMNTTDYDIYV
-125 SDLKKNLWQATDCD
+125 NGEYALDAKKNIVATE
-139 LFVNGVL
+139 
-146 AYDTSV
+146 
-152 NIISSTK
+152 NI
-159 VSTPSVPKK
+159 STPSLPRTNV
-168 TIMRITELPPIALK
+168 MRKMTFSSIRLSK
-182 AGENT
+182 GENK
-187 VSFVLHNSDRTPTK
+187 VSFVLDNSDRQPNK
-201 PLFYL
+201 PLFYI
-206 DYIEL
+206 DYFDIVPSPDATAVCEIGY
-211 KPETDPTATGE
+211 TQTPTGD
-222 ISYTS
+222 
-227 TPGGEYSKQ
+227 YSKQ
-236 AIAAAEID
+236 AIAASELE
-244 VFTGSWDMTA
+244 VYVGSWAMTA
-254 SLTISSFASTE
+254 SVSVATFASE
-265 AEAADVSVQIV
+265 AEDIQTVEISIE
-276 DYYGNIVFE
+276 DYNGNTVFS
-285 DSVKPV
+285 DSISPS
-291 FGSYKYTA
+291 FGKFLYTA
-299 DLGKHPTGHF
+299 DLGKHPTGYF
-309 TLRATANGKTI
+309 KMKAAVGERLLAQKD
-320 WSKEYAVLPPV
+320 YVVLPAV

-344 DFASYHLLADEF
+344 DFASYHILADRPEI
-356 DLVDN
+356 VGN
-361 YAAAAKLCGVS
+361 YAAVAKLTGVS

-429 HALSEV
+429 HALSDV

-447 DISKALEIWNES
+447 DISKALEIWNET

-484 GTGLPK
+484 GTSLPK
-490 VIGGLCQLPSENP
+490 MIGGLCEPIDNNP
-503 YLDIVYRNGIFDYS
+503 YLNILYQNEVFDYS
-517 DAFNWHYHIYDKTER
+517 DAFNWHYHIYEKTER
-532 PVTEFIDGTTAGEFT
+532 PVTEFIDGTKAGQFT
-547 SFANTNL
+547 NYANTYL
-554 SDLPSWC
+554 KTLPSWC
-561 TEAGIKLFPSSKTE
+561 TEAGIKLYPTPSGS
-575 DLSEKQ
+575 DLGYAQ
-581 QKIQSNYMVTSAC
+581 QKIQANYMVTSAC

-609 LKMEETD
+609 GNMPEDT
-616 GSGWGW
+616 GW
-622 FGSFGSKNQPF
+622 FGSFGSKDQPF
-633 SSVVTEAV
+633 ASVVTEAV

-665 VINNGTDDVIVLWSS
+665 VINNGTDDVLVLWSS

-701 REILKSTNGKITVS
+701 REILKPTNGKITVS

-727 CADTSIYDATENEPA
+727 CVDASIYDATENEPA
-742 KAITAKNDF
+742 KAISAKTDF

-768 TSAYLAARDNGY
+768 TDAYLAARDNGY
-780 KVSAEGN
+780 IVSAEGN

-826 SEKEV
+826 SETEV
-831 TFTITPNG
+831 TFTIAPNG

-845 LTFSGT
+845 LTFEGV
-851 FNGSETSPSVSRIY
+851 FNGSETSKSVSRIY